1 MAESQDMSG
10 DVTLMDIVAE
20 VEEGDE
26 FEIYAWECRVVRV
39 VDCEARPWLEVQKK
53 SVGGFMKRTYRLEWA
68 DPTDE
73 DDETLAMKADRK
85 SGWDV
90 RFECDPSDVELENE
104 PVATEASTD
113 SEPVVMTDGG
123 VDQSENETHR
133 QHLYLIT
140 SHPNE
145 KYVGLVESRE
155 KPYVVAEKNAERRVD
170 KRDLESG
177 EGFTMKVVGLGYHDF
192 ESKDPDPDHFSRVSK
207 QKLAEIDD
215 EILEKAGV
223 ELEVTA

>member
-85 SGWDV
+85 HGWDV

-123 VDQSENETHR
+123 VDQSENETKR
-133 QHLYLIT
+133 GTKTIEV
-140 SHPNE
+140 PFDFW
-145 KYVGLVESRE
+145 GLD
-155 KPYVVAEKNAERRVD
+155 VADELLDEDYENLRVSTAE
-170 KRDLESG
+170 
-177 EGFTMKVVGLGYHDF
+177 VVGDRGNEQL
-192 ESKDPDPDHFSRVSK
+192 
-207 QKLAEIDD
+207 I
-215 EILEKAGV
+215 V
-223 ELEVTA
+223 ELEADLNE